1 MELYCSNIVTMTSE
15 SKHTFFSFSGF
26 SKKEQVSFLMLADFS
41 LSSPLLDAWVSY
53 HINPNLNLSFGQKLI
68 KGNNREMSYVEDN
81 LQFAERSI
89 LSKLFSNTGREFG
102 LFLDLNYSFNNF
114 NINIKKTDRKK
125 TVSFQVERG
134 LVKVLVPRHLDKT
147 KLNNII
153 KSKSKWI
160 KSKLSKVD
168 EILPSRKKDYVS
180 GEDFMYLGK
189 HYKLKVI
196 KGQKYDVKLSDKYL
210 TLTIK
215 SHTKDDK
222 IKRILKT

>member
-1 MELYCSNIVTMTSE
+1 MY
-15 SKHTFFSFSGF
+15 
-26 SKKEQVSFLMLADFS
+26 
-41 LSSPLLDAWVSY
+41 
-53 HINPNLNLSFGQKLI
+53 
-68 KGNNREMSYVEDN
+68 
-81 LQFAERSI
+81 
-89 LSKLFSNTGREFG
+89 
-102 LFLDLNYSFNNF
+102 NF

-160 KSKLSKVD
+160 QNKLSKVD

-189 HYKLKVI
+189 HYKLKII
-196 KGQKYDVKLSDKYL
+196 KGKKYNIKLSDKYL
-210 TLTIK
+210 TIIIK

-222 IKRILKT
+222 IKRILKNWYFDNAENYLKEITSELSLKYDLDFKSVKVRNYKSRWGSCSSNGKIYYNWKIIMAPIRIIKYVICHELAHLKVHNHSPKFWMLLRSMYPNLDDAKTWLIKNKNTLDI